1 MTKQMKISE
10 MVFRTC
16 YDNNRKR
23 VQTCYAEDR
32 GRTHQEHKQECD
44 INHIL
49 EKYARTGLV
58 THVSK
63 YEPQY
68 GDVTSMEYQDMQ
80 NKIADVN
87 SMFADL
93 PAKERQRFNNDP
105 SQFLAFVSDL
115 KNVDDMRDGVI
126 GNNSTEASEVASD
139 EAVESAPEAQ

>member
-16 YDNNRKR
+16 YDNNRTR
-23 VQTCYAEDR
+23 VQTCFAEDA
-32 GRTHQEHKQECD
+32 GCTHQEHKQECD

-58 THVSK
+58 NHVNK

-68 GDVTSMEYQDMQ
+68 GDVTSMEFQDMQ

-93 PAKERQRFNNDP
+93 PAKERQRFNHDP
-105 SQFLAFVSDL
+105 AVFLDFVSQQ
-115 KNVDDMRDGVI
+115 KNVDDMKDGVI
-126 GNNSTEASEVASD
+126 GNNSTEGSEVPS
-139 EAVESAPEAQ
+139 ETAVESAPEAQ

>member
-1 MTKQMKISE
+1 MFKTPYNDTRE
-10 MVFRTC
+10 
-16 YDNNRKR
+16 R
-23 VQTCYAEDR
+23 VQTCFADDA

-58 THVSK
+58 THVNK

-93 PAKERQRFNNDP
+93 PAQERQRFNNDP
-105 SQFLAFVSDL
+105 AQFLAFVSDA

-126 GNNSTEASEVASD
+126 GNNSTEGSEVPS
-139 EAVESAPEAQ
+139 ESSVESAPEAQE